1 VRSDRCALQLCLT
14 HAIVLGHGHGS
25 IVAACRMTTR
35 SSNSTAQSMGAA
47 SIDALRTAGEENLEV
62 KVFEA
67 LCAWGA
73 IGTGTFNVSVVR

>member
-1 VRSDRCALQLCLT
+1 
-14 HAIVLGHGHGS
+14 
-25 IVAACRMTTR
+25 MTTR